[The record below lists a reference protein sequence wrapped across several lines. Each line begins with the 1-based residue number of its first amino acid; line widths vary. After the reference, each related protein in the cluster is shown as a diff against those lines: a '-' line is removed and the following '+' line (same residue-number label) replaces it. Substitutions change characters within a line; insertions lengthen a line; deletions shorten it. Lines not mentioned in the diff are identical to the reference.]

1 MTSGR
6 AALFV
11 AFATVVTATACHR
24 GPARC
29 APGVASTVEIRDGNG
44 ALELAQK
51 GAQWCDGQ
59 LFAVASVATASDGTI
74 TLNDAAGV
82 PRLTLARE
90 SDHVGQARAAP
101 ARPGERPP
109 WGSASYRL
117 FRDDKELRVLMPDGT
132 PLGSIVPSGIGA
144 ATIYDPSQAPLGRVQ
159 TRDRDAVVTDLAGS
173 VHTYVTPARDA
184 VAAGVFAI
192 PHLERIEQLA
202 IYLYWSR

>member
-1 MTSGR
+1 MMSRAVIVRR

-11 AFATVVTATACHR
+11 AFGTIVTAAACHR

-51 GAQWCDGQ
+51 GAQLCDGQ
-59 LFAVASVATASDGTI
+59 LFVVGKVTTASDGTI
-74 TLNDAAGV
+74 TLDDAAGA

-90 SDHVGQARAAP
+90 SDHVGQARAAQS
-101 ARPGERPP
+101 RP
-109 WGSASYRL
+109 SYRL
-117 FRDDKELRVLMPDGT
+117 FRDDKELRVLTPDGT
-132 PLGSIVPSGIGA
+132 PLGSIVPSGIGT
-144 ATIYDPSQAPLGRVQ
+144 ATIYDPSQAPLGRAQ

-173 VHTYVTPARDA
+173 VHTYVTPARDPI
-184 VAAGVFAI
+184 AAGVFAI